1 MKPPHEGRDE
11 MRNGAEL
18 RGRRRGDKAPRAET
32 LSELPLVTAFLV
44 MAVVVAV
51 MAAGSIAG
59 SFLGA
64 VLLGAVPAVV
74 LLPALAAILLI
85 SAVQVWRHA

>member
-18 RGRRRGDKAPRAET
+18 RGRRRGDKAPRVET

-51 MAAGSIAG
+51 MAAGGPVLDMLAGLSSIW
-59 SFLGA
+59 S
-64 VLLGAVPAVV
+64 
-74 LLPALAAILLI
+74 
-85 SAVQVWRHA
+85 R

>member
-51 MAAGSIAG
+51 MAAGGPVLDMLAG
-59 SFLGA
+59 LSN
-64 VLLGAVPAVV
+64 
-74 LLPALAAILLI
+74 IW
-85 SAVQVWRHA
+85 SR

>member
-1 MKPPHEGRDE
+1 MSDLMKPPHEGRDE

-32 LSELPLVTAFLV
+32 LSELPIVTAFLV

-51 MAAGSIAG
+51 MAAGGPVLDMLAG
-59 SFLGA
+59 LSN
-64 VLLGAVPAVV
+64 
-74 LLPALAAILLI
+74 IW
-85 SAVQVWRHA
+85 SR